1 MAESADHL
9 QTKLQEVWVRGT
21 RILVVLRWALDRVSV
36 WWVVLV
42 EVVFR
47 VCLAANSLGSFQGWF
62 TSFQGLWFSLNNCRG
77 HRLLFNLI
85 RGLPAVYLRLD
96 LLKVAQIV
104 ILFHNWEILALLR
117 ESVHE
122 MTPRR
127 LGRGE
132 GPLSWSAFLGLLG
145 ALSQH
150 QTCLGECG
158 KVSSGTSAGLD
169 AQTQGGLD
177 EIRRFRRG
185 PQRVKLLPLLFFFL
199 FLQWFKV
206 PKVSDLLRWH
216 QVFED
221 WIILF

>member
-1 MAESADHL
+1 ME
-9 QTKLQEVWVRGT
+9 TKLQVWVRGV
-21 RILVVLRWALDRVSV
+21 RILVVLRWALDRFSV
-36 WWVVLV
+36 WWVIEV
-42 EVVFR
+42 EIVFR
-47 VCLAANSLGSFQGWF
+47 VDLMADSLGSFQWWF
-62 TSFQGLWFSLNNCRG
+62 TSFQGLWFSLNYCRG
-77 HRLLFNLI
+77 RRLLFNLL

-104 ILFHNWEILALLR
+104 ILFHNWEIQALLG

-122 MTPRR
+122 TTRR

-145 ALSQH
+145 TLSQH
-150 QTCLGECG
+150 QTCLGEGG
-158 KVSSGTSAGLD
+158 KVPSCASARLD

-177 EIRRFRRG
+177 KIWRFRRG
-185 PQRVKLLPLLFFFL
+185 PQRLKLLPLLLLFL
-199 FLQWFKV
+199 FLHWFKV
-206 PKVSDLLRWH
+206 SKVRDLLRWH